1 MKTEI
6 FKSTS
11 LLLVHD
17 KILSFFLAPKSK
29 KMCFCLLLLCKIM
42 PHSYDSH
49 IYQVTVARTHMKN
62 NYEAWSDEEL

>member
-1 MKTEI
+1 
-6 FKSTS
+6 
-11 LLLVHD
+11 
-17 KILSFFLAPKSK
+17 
-29 KMCFCLLLLCKIM
+29 M